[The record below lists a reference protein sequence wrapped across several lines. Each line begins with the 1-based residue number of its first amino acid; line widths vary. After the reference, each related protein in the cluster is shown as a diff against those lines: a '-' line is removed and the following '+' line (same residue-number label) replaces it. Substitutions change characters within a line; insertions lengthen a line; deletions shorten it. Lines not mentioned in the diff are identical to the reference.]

1 MRMRRARGQR
11 ELLLKK
17 DKGDSCERAAR
28 FFAALSNPIRL
39 RILDT
44 LAAKSCLHKSGC
56 CCVGE
61 INTAIDLPQPY
72 ISKHLKVLK
81 ECGVLDYRREGNRI
95 LYSFKC
101 GEVFEEIMRRLG
113 GYGNCCGRE
122 QKITPLK
129 GASNS

>member
-1 MRMRRARGQR
+1 MRMRRARGQG
-11 ELLLKK
+11 ELLLKR

-28 FFAALSNPIRL
+28 FFAAMSNPIRL

-81 ECGVLDYRREGNRI
+81 ECGLLDYRREGNRI
-95 LYSFKC
+95 LYSLKC
-101 GEVFEEIMRRLG
+101 GEIFEEIMQRLG
-113 GYGNCCGRE
+113 RYGGCCGRE